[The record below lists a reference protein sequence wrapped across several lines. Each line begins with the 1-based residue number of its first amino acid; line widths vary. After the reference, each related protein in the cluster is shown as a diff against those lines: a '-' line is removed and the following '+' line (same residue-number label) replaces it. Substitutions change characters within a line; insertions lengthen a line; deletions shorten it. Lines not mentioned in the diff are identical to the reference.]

1 MGQASFCPR
10 SFIFPQ
16 AALDSEDMDGT
27 FRIKYR
33 RRLWP
38 DEKAWQHF
46 IFDPLLRSIYQ
57 VLWLRESTYLRS
69 IQAQCSVLIRILL
82 AGRGQADF
90 RAGFAKLAKGA
101 GLKIPSRRSSR
112 VRIPYPA
119 SEHIDFDF

>member
-1 MGQASFCPR
+1 MEQWDSAPAQQLFFFLGYNFASAGQ
-10 SFIFPQ
+10 
-16 AALDSEDMDGT
+16 T
-27 FRIKYR
+27 
-33 RRLWP
+33 
-38 DEKAWQHF
+38 
-46 IFDPLLRSIYQ
+46 SISGLMP

-69 IQAQCSVLIRILL
+69 IQAQCSVLLRIFL

-119 SEHIDFDF
+119 PLLSILRFNIWKYFM